1 MRSIVRAAHALSD
14 ETRIRM
20 LSLLIERE
28 CCVCEVMQTLR
39 ISQTRASRNLAILH
53 DAGFLESRR
62 DGLWTYYSIDRS
74 NLDEC
79 LSLMLDA
86 VERGLAGNKVAES
99 DREHLRA
106 AGRLGPQCCGPST
119 APAGQTASAGS
130 GARITA

>member
-14 ETRIRM
+14 ETRVRM

-74 NLDEC
+74 NLEQY
-79 LSLMLDA
+79 LALLLDA
-86 VERGLAGNKVAES
+86 VAVSLVGNKVAES

-106 AGRLGPQCCGPST
+106 AERLGPQCCGPSK
-119 APAGQTASAGS
+119 APAAQTASVGS
-130 GARITA
+130 GASTTA